1 MVQNEGVQI
10 SDKVQQFLL
19 SLRDEG
25 TSLFPYLANMGK
37 DFDPSTDTVYYSGP
51 YWDLEEITAAIESM
65 LVGKWLSSGEKV
77 HQFERAFSRKFSN
90 AHSVM
95 VNSGSSAN
103 LVMLAALKDYFS
115 WQENDEIVVS
125 VVGFP
130 TTANSVIQ
138 NGLLPI
144 FVDINWNDLNWD
156 IESIEKVIGP
166 RTRALFCSPVLGNP
180 GDFGAIVELCEK
192 HNIQLI
198 LDNCDSLGTKWN
210 GKFLN
215 EYSVAAS
222 CSFYPAH
229 HITTMEGGM
238 VSSQN
243 EEIIKIARSYSW
255 WGRACY
261 CVGRQNLLPNGTCK
275 KRFDNWIPECEV
287 VVDHKY
293 VFDKIGYNLKPLDL
307 QGAVGIVQLKKF
319 DDIHNKRI
327 ENKDKVDQI
336 FERIQGVRAISMG
349 DGAQVS
355 WFGAPMI
362 CESEE
367 LKRNLVNHLEVNRIQ
382 TRNYFAGNLL
392 MQPGYRHLGD
402 WREFPNA
409 SEVLSKVFFVGVSPT
424 INSKMMEYISE
435 VVSKFSN
442 NQKS

>member
-1 MVQNEGVQI
+1 MVQNNGVRI
-10 SDKVQQFLL
+10 YDKVQELL
-19 SLRDEG
+19 LGLKQDG
-25 TSLFPYLANMGK
+25 TFLFPYLANMGK
-37 DFDPSTDTVYYSGP
+37 EFDPITDTVYYSGP
-51 YWDLEEITAAIESM
+51 FWDLEEITAAIESI

-77 HQFERAFSRKFSN
+77 HQFERAFSKKFSN

-115 WQENDEIVVS
+115 WQDGDEIILS

-130 TTANSVIQ
+130 TTANSVIH
-138 NGLLPI
+138 NGLCPV
-144 FVDINWNDLNWD
+144 FVDINWKDLNWD
-156 IESIEKVIGP
+156 IELIEKAIGP
-166 RTRALFCSPVLGNP
+166 RTRAIFCSPVLGNP
-180 GDFGAIVELCEK
+180 GDFGAIVELCESY
-192 HNIQLI
+192 NIQLI

-215 EYSVAAS
+215 EYSIASS

-229 HITTMEGGM
+229 HITTMEGGI

-243 EEIIKIARSYSW
+243 EEITKSARSYAW

-261 CVGRQNLLPNGTCK
+261 CVGRQNLLSKGTCK
-275 KRFDNWIPECEV
+275 NRFDKWIPDCEV
-287 VVDHKY
+287 IVDHKY

-307 QGAVGIVQLKKF
+307 QGAIGTVQLKKF
-319 DDIHNKRI
+319 DIIHNRRI
-327 ENKDKVDQI
+327 ENKNKVDEI
-336 FERIQGVRAISMG
+336 FKNIHGVRTVTVSDTAE
-349 DGAQVS
+349 VS
-355 WFGAPMI
+355 WFGAPII

-367 LKRNLVNHLEVNRIQ
+367 LKRNLVEHLEINRIQ

-402 WREFPNA
+402 WRQFPNA
-409 SEVLSKVFFVGVSPT
+409 SAVLGKVFFVGVSPT
-424 INSKMMEYISE
+424 INSKMMDYVSE

-442 NQKS
+442 Y

>member
-1 MVQNEGVQI
+1 MQNTWVEV
-10 SDKVQQFLL
+10 SNKVQQFLL
-19 SLRDEG
+19 GLIEDG
-25 TSLFPYLANMGK
+25 NSLFPYLANMGK
-37 DFDPSTDTVYYSGP
+37 DFDPAIDTVYYSGP
-51 YWDLEEITAAIESM
+51 YWNLEEINAAMESL

-77 HQFERAFSRKFSN
+77 HQFERAFSKKFMS

-103 LVMLAALKDYFS
+103 LVMLAALRDYFS
-115 WQENDEIVVS
+115 WQDGDEIIVS

-130 TTANSVIQ
+130 TTTNSVIQ

-144 FVDINWNDLNWD
+144 FVDINWTDLNWD
-156 IESIEKVIGP
+156 IEAIEKVIGP
-166 RTRALFCSPVLGNP
+166 KTRAIFCSPVLGNP
-180 GDFGAIVELCEK
+180 GDFGAIIEICERR
-192 HNIQLI
+192 NIQLI

-215 EYSVAAS
+215 EYSIAAS

-275 KRFDNWIPECEV
+275 KRFDNWIPNCEV
-287 VVDHKY
+287 IVDHKY

-307 QGAVGIVQLKKF
+307 QGAIGIVQLKKF
-319 DDIHNKRI
+319 DEIHNKRVK
-327 ENKDKVDQI
+327 NKDIVDVI
-336 FERIQGVRAISMG
+336 FEKIPGVKTIKIFEDSE
-349 DGAQVS
+349 VS
-355 WFGAPMI
+355 WFGAPII

-367 LKRNLVNHLEVNRIQ
+367 LKRNLVKHLEVNRIQ

-392 MQPGYRHLGD
+392 MQPGYKHLGD
-402 WREFPNA
+402 WRQFPNA
-409 SEVLSKVFFVGVSPT
+409 TGVLGKVFFVGVSPT
-424 INSKMMEYISE
+424 INPKMLQYLSE

-442 NQKS
+442 H